1 MNWPNKRRATVAAS
15 PLRAGLASSSKSAGG
30 SAASANSSLVALG
43 DDLSRSRLLSPSSQ
57 ALRFVRPDRESL
69 RKLILRCRSSDMFA
83 TPFAVLICIFR
94 YYYQLT
100 LGCGRELCCNEH
112 CFSCSGCPTLD
123 AVDAAILAVRL
134 AAGKSHLLCPGVAVE
149 LPKSLQ
155 FGQVALL
162 VDAAVASGDEAPVA
176 SAVASVFESVQSL
189 SWSFLV
195 DECPRRATLHS
206 SYLDYDAVRNSY
218 LLLLDAQLPRTR
230 ASLQAAMESIVKRG
244 LPCVSQTSDAGY
256 ETLRS
261 LFIILSHPSLKEPEM
276 FESVVKPLLHF
287 VATLA
292 PRLKEAVVEW
302 LKSVPLFVLTDILV
316 TMQQFVT
323 IYVYQFRCIDDN
335 VAAATKS
342 LSLLNQANEATNV
355 IPYTEFYNDAINELV
370 DFQEDYSRWKDR
382 NQASFSFC
390 AHPFILDPSVK
401 AKILQLDSA
410 SQMRTEILRGA
421 IFRSLLLGSEQPYL
435 VLKVS
440 RENIIEDT
448 LQQVLAL
455 TADLK
460 KPIKVVFKGEE
471 GVDEGGVQKEFFQ
484 LIVREMFD
492 TKFGMFLH
500 DSETNTVWFSQVQ
513 GNDREYFL
521 VGLVLGLAIYNGVIL
536 DVHFPLV
543 VYKKLVGQPV
553 RARLLQRSQ
562 SF

>member
-1 MNWPNKRRATVAAS
+1 M
-15 PLRAGLASSSKSAGG
+15 
-30 SAASANSSLVALG
+30 
-43 DDLSRSRLLSPSSQ
+43 
-57 ALRFVRPDRESL
+57 
-69 RKLILRCRSSDMFA
+69 
-83 TPFAVLICIFR
+83 
-94 YYYQLT
+94 
-100 LGCGRELCCNEH
+100 
-112 CFSCSGCPTLD
+112 
-123 AVDAAILAVRL
+123 
-134 AAGKSHLLCPGVAVE
+134 
-149 LPKSLQ
+149 
-155 FGQVALL
+155 
-162 VDAAVASGDEAPVA
+162 
-176 SAVASVFESVQSL
+176 
-189 SWSFLV
+189 
-195 DECPRRATLHS
+195 
-206 SYLDYDAVRNSY
+206 
-218 LLLLDAQLPRTR
+218 
-230 ASLQAAMESIVKRG
+230 
-244 LPCVSQTSDAGY
+244 
-256 ETLRS
+256 
-261 LFIILSHPSLKEPEM
+261 
-276 FESVVKPLLHF
+276 
-287 VATLA
+287 
-292 PRLKEAVVEW
+292 
-302 LKSVPLFVLTDILV
+302 
-316 TMQQFVT
+316 MQQFIT

-342 LSLLNQANEATNV
+342 LSLLNQANELTNT

-370 DFQEDYSRWKDR
+370 DFQEDYTRWKDT

-471 GVDEGGVQKEFFQ
+471 GIDEGGVQKEFFQ

-500 DSETNTVWFSQVQ
+500 DSESNTVWFSQVQ

-553 RARLLQRSQ
+553 NARCLSKFSKNNQLTCTHCFRLACLIWSRQRQLSHMA
-562 SF
+562 